1 MPTTV
6 TVLRNARIPGRDG
19 LVDVVLDESSV
30 VALVPTTTSV
40 VTGPAPIVVDVEGR
54 WVIPGLWDEHTHML
68 QWSLAQARVDV
79 SAAQSAAE
87 VAQAIGWHLGV
98 LPESDDGAEHVRD
111 VVVGFGFRDAMW
123 PDRPTRALL
132 DEVAGPTPVVIA
144 SGDGHCGWV
153 STAAAE
159 LLGADV
165 DASGILREDDW
176 FDVSRR
182 LDRQGESDLDGLV
195 VVAGTY
201 AAARGIVG
209 VVDLE
214 MADNTRAWQRRVA
227 AGATS
232 LRVEAGFYADR
243 LDEVIAAGYRAGDVV
258 PDTGD
263 LVRIGPLKIMSDGSL
278 NTRTAFC
285 RTPYVVA
292 PVAPVATEVEPV
304 DSGVELVETGD
315 TEVEPVETVVSTGS
329 TGVSSTGSTGVV
341 STGSTGGGTTADPHH
356 GALDV
361 DPDEMKQQIVRAFDA
376 GLDVTVHAIGDAA
389 VHLVLDTFE
398 EIGRGGRMEHAQLVD
413 PADLPR
419 FAALGVTASIQPEH
433 AMDDRDVVDA
443 YWEGTSGIPFPVRSL
458 VDAGATV
465 RFGSDAPVAALD
477 PWATMAAA
485 VHRSRDDRD
494 PWHPEETVDA
504 RTALAAH
511 ARGRDEVRAGDV
523 ADLVVVDRDPFA
535 PGEPLRDMPVWATMV
550 GGRWTYRA

>member
-6 TVLRNARIPGRDG
+6 TVLRNARVPGRSG
-19 LVDVVLDESSV
+19 EFDVVLDETSV
-30 VALVPTTTSV
+30 VALVPTGTSV
-40 VTGPAPIVVDVEGR
+40 VTGPAPIVVDIEHR

-79 SAAQSAAE
+79 SATQSAAE

-98 LPESDDGAEHVRD
+98 LPESDDDPDHVRD
-111 VVVGFGFRDAMW
+111 IVVGFGFRDALW

-132 DEVAGPTPVVIA
+132 DDVAGATPVVIA
-144 SGDGHCGWV
+144 SGDGHCGWA
-153 STAAAE
+153 STAAGE
-159 LLGADV
+159 LLGVALDP
-165 DASGILREDDW
+165 SGILREDDW
-176 FDVSRR
+176 FEVSRR
-182 LDRQGESDLDGLV
+182 LDRQAESDLDGLV

-201 AAARGIVG
+201 AAARGVVG

-243 LDEVIAAGYRAGDVV
+243 LDQVIAEGYRAGDVI
-258 PDTGD
+258 PETGG
-263 LVRIGPLKIMSDGSL
+263 LVHLGPLKIMSDGSL
-278 NTRTAFC
+278 NTRTAYC
-285 RTPYVVA
+285 RTPYA
-292 PVAPVATEVEPV
+292 
-304 DSGVELVETGD
+304 DSAR
-315 TEVEPVETVVSTGS
+315 
-329 TGVSSTGSTGVV
+329 
-341 STGSTGGGTTADPHH
+341 TAPHH

-361 DPDEMKQQIVRAFDA
+361 DPEQMHALIVRAFDA
-376 GLDVTVHAIGDAA
+376 GLDVTVHAIGDEA

-398 EIGRGGRMEHAQLVD
+398 AVGRGGRMEHAQLVD
-413 PADLPR
+413 PSDLRR
-419 FAALGVTASIQPEH
+419 FAALGVSASIQPAH
-433 AMDDRDVVDA
+433 AMDDRDVVDR
-443 YWEGTSGIPFPVRSL
+443 YWAGTTGIAFPVRSL
-458 VDAGATV
+458 IDAGATV

-477 PWATMAAA
+477 PWATIAAA
-485 VHRSRDDRD
+485 VHRTRDDRE
-494 PWHPEETVDA
+494 PWHPEEAIDA

-535 PGEPLRDMPVWATMV
+535 PGESLRDMPVWGTMV